1 MKKKKIIK
9 WSLRLFII
17 GLTTAISVFLYVW
30 LMPHRDIQATALDFN
45 LTSSELVQEY
55 LDNSQKANLKYLQE
69 EGDSKILAVTGK
81 IAVIS
86 KDMEGNSTV
95 LLKNE
100 GDDLGVLCYFMK
112 GTNKNTLSLIVG
124 DLVTIKGV
132 IRSGAEYDEDL
143 DLYEDAILQDCD
155 ILK

>member
-1 MKKKKIIK
+1 
-9 WSLRLFII
+9 
-17 GLTTAISVFLYVW
+17 
-30 LMPHRDIQATALDFN
+30 MPHRDIQATALDFN

-55 LDNSQKANLKYLQE
+55 LDNSQKANLKYLQK